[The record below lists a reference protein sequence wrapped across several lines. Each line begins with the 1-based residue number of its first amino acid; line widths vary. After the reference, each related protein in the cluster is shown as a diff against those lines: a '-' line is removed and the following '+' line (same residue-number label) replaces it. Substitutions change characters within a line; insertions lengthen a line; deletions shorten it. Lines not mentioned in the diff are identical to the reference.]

1 MSTDPGPVAG
11 RPVPADGVT
20 PGDSGMSGDSGTAP
34 GDAAAAPGDGG
45 PAASGNAAAVNENAY
60 PAAERAAVYRVIEE
74 RRDVRQGFLPDPVP
88 PEVLGRV
95 LAAAHRSPS
104 VGLSQPWDFIVI
116 RDRARRERIK
126 TLAERAASGYA
137 ASLPSARA
145 TAFDRL
151 KIEAILETPLNIVVT
166 CDPTRGGR
174 HTLGRQSQPQ
184 TAAYSSV
191 LAVANLW
198 LAARAEGLGVG
209 WVSFFTERELAAEL
223 GLPGSPGGGRL
234 SVRRL
239 RDGLRPGAGAG
250 AWPAGRGGGRWPGPC
265 TRRSMASAGCRGRM
279 RWTCSVRCGPRSARW
294 TRRR

>member
-1 MSTDPGPVAG
+1 MPG
-11 RPVPADGVT
+11 DGV
-20 PGDSGMSGDSGTAP
+20 AV
-34 GDAAAAPGDGG
+34 PGDGG
-45 PAASGNAAAVNENAY
+45 PAASGNAVAVNENAY

-223 GLPGSPGGGRL
+223 GLPARPGGCRL
-234 SVRRL
+234 SVRRI
-239 RDGLRPGAGAG
+239 RDGLRPGA
-250 AWPAGRGGGRWPGPC
+250 
-265 TRRSMASAGCRGRM
+265 
-279 RWTCSVRCGPRSARW
+279 
-294 TRRR
+294 